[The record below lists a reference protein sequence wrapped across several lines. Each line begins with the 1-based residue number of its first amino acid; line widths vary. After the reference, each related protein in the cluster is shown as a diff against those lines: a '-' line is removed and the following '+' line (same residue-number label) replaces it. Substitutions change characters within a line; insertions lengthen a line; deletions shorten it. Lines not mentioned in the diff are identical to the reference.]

1 MRPRSI
7 LLCASLAVL
16 FSGSPARSVQA
27 QARVTQADTAQVLLE
42 AARGFEAE
50 GRWDVA
56 EALYQHVVARYGTTV
71 AATEAR
77 SRLATPPANVVY
89 GDGTVELTV
98 WMTLYGA
105 WLGVAVPGAFGADSP
120 EPYGVGLLAGG
131 PTGFLSGRGMARSLN
146 LSEGQARAITLGG
159 TWGTWQ
165 GFGWREVFDLGVEQ
179 SCNTS
184 PFGDEFCFD
193 NEDNSEE
200 TFAAMVVGGLVGIG
214 VGALLSGRDIT
225 PGTGTVVNFGSLW
238 GTWFGVAGGIL
249 MDLEDDDLLAATL
262 VGGDVA
268 LLATALLAPGWNVSR
283 SRARLVSI
291 AGVLGGLGGA
301 GIDLIAQPD
310 DEKVA
315 VAIPLV
321 GSVAGLLLGIAATR
335 DSGPDLGGSEA
346 STSGALVRLDEGRIS
361 LGLPTPVP
369 TLVPHDGPRG
379 TRLRPAL
386 GLELFRARF

>member
-1 MRPRSI
+1 LLLAGAALRPPT
-7 LLCASLAVL
+7 LAAQP
-16 FSGSPARSVQA
+16 SPADSAAVILET
-27 QARVTQADTAQVLLE
+27 ARVFD
-42 AARGFEAE
+42 AR

-56 EALYQHVVARYGTTV
+56 EALYRLVLERFGNTV

-77 SRLATPPANVVY
+77 SRLVEPPSEVLY

-120 EPYGVGLLAGG
+120 EPFGVGLLAGA
-131 PTGFLSGRGMARSLN
+131 PTGFFAGRSIARSLR
-146 LSEGQARAITLGG
+146 LTEGQARAITLGG

-165 GFGWREVFDLGVEQ
+165 GFGWREVFDIGVDQFCEA
-179 SCNTS
+179 S
-184 PFGDEFCFD
+184 PFDGGEYCYDL
-193 NEDNSEE
+193 EDDFEE
-200 TFAAMVVGGLVGIG
+200 TFAAMVVGGLTGIG

-225 PGTGTVVNFGSLW
+225 PGTGTVVNYGSLW
-238 GTWFGVAGGIL
+238 GTWFGLAGGVL
-249 MDLEDDDLLAATL
+249 MDMEDDNLLAATL

-301 GIDLIAQPD
+301 GLDLIAQPD

-315 VAIPLV
+315 IAIPLA
-321 GSVAGLLLGIAATR
+321 GSIAGLVLGIAATR
-335 DSGPDLGGSEA
+335 NSSPAVLEAAADGS
-346 STSGALVRLDEGRIS
+346 LLRLDGGRLS
-361 LGLPTPVP
+361 LGIPTPVP
-369 TLVPHDGPRG
+369 TMVPSDGPRG
-379 TRLRPAL
+379 SSWRPAL
-386 GLELFRARF
+386 GFEVFRASF